1 MKLKKYLGIIPFV
14 LSYLIISLP
23 VVFAQE
29 INYQTDLNGNLV
41 TGDSFYREYNEFNQL
56 SRIRQGNLSN
66 DTILEEYLWH
76 PVEERILQKKVYFT
90 NGTLKEKITYV
101 NENYI
106 VIKNQSGYYN
116 ETYVYQDGT
125 LVSQIDPN
133 GNKQAI
139 HSDHEGSSSLV
150 TDSGGNLVEATFYA
164 PYGQIISGG
173 SASRFDYEGKEFDA
187 LVNDYDFHF
196 RKYNPQPPFY
206 YQADSLIPNM
216 FNSQSLNR
224 YMFEDGNPLSQT
236 DPTGHCPWCIAAG
249 VGAVVGFG
257 VYTITHQDNFDGKD
271 AALYALGGA
280 VSGALGVGSLIPSLA
295 GGTSGQIITNYAD
308 DKKWNEGIGTST
320 LFSFFGFGLSETIY
334 GYVGYNKI
342 KYISSYFTTKTGQQF
357 IAKTAAAEI
366 VSQGN
371 NLGSNLNSN
380 PAKEVNPPASNLNS
394 GGGSTQSLSGTNTL
408 GRNSPRQA
416 IVAAGGSTLST
427 AAQRQASETLAAKII
442 AKQRALAKK
451 RNGGTK

>member
-56 SRIRQGNLSN
+56 SRIRQGNLYN

-164 PYGQIISGG
+164 
-173 SASRFDYEGKEFDA
+173 
-187 LVNDYDFHF
+187 
-196 RKYNPQPPFY
+196 
-206 YQADSLIPNM
+206 
-216 FNSQSLNR
+216 
-224 YMFEDGNPLSQT
+224 
-236 DPTGHCPWCIAAG
+236 
-249 VGAVVGFG
+249 
-257 VYTITHQDNFDGKD
+257 
-271 AALYALGGA
+271 
-280 VSGALGVGSLIPSLA
+280 
-295 GGTSGQIITNYAD
+295 
-308 DKKWNEGIGTST
+308 
-320 LFSFFGFGLSETIY
+320 
-334 GYVGYNKI
+334 
-342 KYISSYFTTKTGQQF
+342 
-357 IAKTAAAEI
+357 
-366 VSQGN
+366 
-371 NLGSNLNSN
+371 
-380 PAKEVNPPASNLNS
+380 
-394 GGGSTQSLSGTNTL
+394 
-408 GRNSPRQA
+408 
-416 IVAAGGSTLST
+416 
-427 AAQRQASETLAAKII
+427 
-442 AKQRALAKK
+442 
-451 RNGGTK
+451 